1 MPPLDRIELRG
12 LRAVGRHG
20 VFAEEQERGQPFVVD
35 VALELNL
42 GPAARSDDLADTVDY
57 GTLGAE
63 VVAAV
68 ERTRFDLI
76 EALAGHVATLAL
88 AKPGVVGV
96 TVTVHKPHAPMS
108 VPFDDVAVVVHRLV
122 GA

>member
-1 MPPLDRIELRG
+1 MDRIELRG

-76 EALAGHVATLAL
+76 EALAGHIATLAL
-88 AKPGVVGV
+88 GKQGVIGV
-96 TVTVHKPHAPMS
+96 TVTVHKPHAPMP

-122 GA
+122 GT